1 MEIDA
6 TAPVT
11 QTLPRRGPE
20 VLFLDGHVWL
30 LLVSAIDA
38 TLTWLVL
45 RQGGSEANPLA
56 NAVLQTGGFPGLL
69 VFKFGMIGL
78 VIVICEIVGRR
89 CMTTGRRLVW
99 TGVALSCI
107 PIVAVVATELENG
120 QSLSLGNWTLY
131 L

>member
-6 TAPVT
+6 VRPLTDAPA
-11 QTLPRRGPE
+11 RRGPE

-38 TLTWLVL
+38 VLTWLVL

-56 NAVLQTGGFPGLL
+56 NAVLETGGFPALL

-78 VIVICEIVGRR
+78 VIVICEFVGRR
-89 CMTTGRRLVW
+89 CLTTGRRLIW

-107 PIVAVVATELENG
+107 PIVAVVAQVVWVFTMF
-120 QSLSLGNWTLY
+120 
-131 L
+131 